1 MTDKGHAKKALTE
14 LRSNFDAFFI
24 FAKVGDKVGAMLY
37 QEEQG
42 QIEDMIFDLLA
53 EDEGLFNMFD
63 AIMDEVADLDEE
75 DDGFSLN

>member
-24 FAKVGDKVGAMLY
+24 FAKVGDNVGAMVY
-37 QEEQG
+37 QEETG

-53 EDEGLFNMFD
+53 ADQALFDMFD
-63 AIMDEVADLDEE
+63 TIMDEVADLDEE
-75 DDGFSLN
+75 DEGYSLN

>member
-24 FAKVGDKVGAMLY
+24 FAKVGDKAGAMLY
-37 QEEQG
+37 QEETG

-53 EDEGLFNMFD
+53 EDEALFNMFD